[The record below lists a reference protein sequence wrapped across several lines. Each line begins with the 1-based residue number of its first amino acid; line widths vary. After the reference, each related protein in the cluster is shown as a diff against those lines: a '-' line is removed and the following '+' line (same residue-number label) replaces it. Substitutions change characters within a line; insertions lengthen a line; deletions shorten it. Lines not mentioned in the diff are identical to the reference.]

1 LAGPT
6 PIYQASPPSVQHA
19 LRQGEILTNLIQ
31 IHLDLQTIGLPE
43 PRVTPRRHEY
53 ALVLSQDCDLDLDF
67 KARAGTISA
76 DKLIP
81 CVLFCEVITAQ
92 ELRFGP
98 GGMNSTIWGN
108 VRANKHE
115 RYQFLQKV
123 EPTEDCSRKGFP
135 ELGIDFKRY
144 FTIQADEVY
153 RRIEL
158 GEAQRRCVLS
168 SPYLEHLCR
177 RFANYLRRVA
187 LPLDHLSE

>member
-1 LAGPT
+1 M
-6 PIYQASPPSVQHA
+6 
-19 LRQGEILTNLIQ
+19 LTNLIQ

-67 KARAGTISA
+67 KARGGTISPE
-76 DKLIP
+76 KQIP
-81 CVLFCEVITAQ
+81 FVLFCEVITAQ
-92 ELRFGP
+92 ELRSGP

-108 VRANKHE
+108 VRTNKHE

-123 EPTEDCSRKGFP
+123 DPAEDALGKGLP

-144 FTIQADEVY
+144 FTIPVDEVY

-158 GEAQRRCVLS
+158 GEAQRRCVLN
-168 SPYLEHLCR
+168 SPYLEHLCI
-177 RFANYLRRVA
+177 RFANYLSRVA
-187 LPLDHLSE
+187 LPADHLSE

>member
-1 LAGPT
+1 M
-6 PIYQASPPSVQHA
+6 QHA
-19 LRQGEILTNLIQ
+19 LRQGEMLTNLIQ

-67 KARAGTISA
+67 KARGGTISPE
-76 DKLIP
+76 KQSP
-81 CVLFCEVITAQ
+81 SVLFCEVITAQ

-98 GGMNSTIWGN
+98 GGMNSTIWSN
-108 VRANKHE
+108 VRTNKHE

-123 EPTEDCSRKGFP
+123 DPAEDALGKRLP

-144 FTIQADEVY
+144 FTIPVDEVY
-153 RRIEL
+153 HRIEL
-158 GEAQRRCVLS
+158 GEAQRRCVLN
-168 SPYLEHLCR
+168 SPYLEHLCC
-177 RFANYLRRVA
+177 RFANYLSRVA

>member
-1 LAGPT
+1 
-6 PIYQASPPSVQHA
+6 VQHA

-67 KARAGTISA
+67 KARRESVARDKFPMISS
-76 DKLIP
+76 
-81 CVLFCEVITAQ
+81 VLFCEVTTAEQ
-92 ELRFGP
+92 LRQSP
-98 GGMNSTIWGN
+98 GGMNSSIWGR
-108 VRANKHE
+108 VKTNKDE

-123 EPTEDCSRKGFP
+123 EPTEDCSGSGLP

-177 RFANYLRRVA
+177 RFANYLSRVA